1 MSQPIDLRS
10 DTVTRP
16 TAAMRTAMAEA
27 EVGDD
32 VYGEDP
38 TVNRLESLAA
48 ATFGKEASLLLAS
61 GTQANAVATLV
72 HTNPGQLAYCE
83 VGAHV
88 GIHEGGGYAA
98 LAGIALEKIPT
109 ADGMLTA
116 GHVEERILPEDPH
129 LAEPRLIWVENT
141 HNGAGGLPTPKAVI
155 DDLGA
160 LAQDRGLALHIDGA
174 RIFNAA
180 AALDC
185 GVAELTA
192 AADSVQFCLSKG
204 LGAPVGSML
213 VGSESFITRARR
225 KRKLLGGSM
234 RQAGVI
240 AAAGLIALTDMPAKL
255 AGDHARARR
264 LAQALGDVAGLK
276 VRNPDPASN
285 MVYVEID
292 RGRIDP
298 AALVERARGEGVLI
312 GPVHR
317 SGNVSRLV
325 LHHQVS
331 DADVEAAITVI
342 GRCVLALTAR

>member
-1 MSQPIDLRS
+1 MPQPIDLRS

-16 TAAMRTAMAEA
+16 TAAMRAAMAEA

-38 TVNRLESLAA
+38 TVNELEAMAA
-48 ATFGKEASLLLAS
+48 ETFGKEAGLLLAS

-109 ADGMLTA
+109 PEGVLTA
-116 GHVEERILPEDPH
+116 DLVEERILPEDPH

-141 HNGAGGLPTPKAVI
+141 HNGAGGLPTPKSVI
-155 DDLGA
+155 DGLGL
-160 LAQDRGLALHIDGA
+160 LARRRGLALHIDGA

-180 AALDC
+180 TALDC
-185 GVAELTA
+185 HVSELTA

-213 VGSESFITRARR
+213 VGSAAFIARARR
-225 KRKLLGGSM
+225 KRKLLGGAM

-240 AAAGLIALTDMPAKL
+240 AAAGLIALRDMPARL

-264 LAQALGDVAGLK
+264 LAQALGDVPGLA
-276 VRNPDPASN
+276 VRNPEPASN

-292 RGRIDP
+292 EARLDP
-298 AALVERARGEGVLI
+298 GALVERTRSEGVLI
-312 GPVHR
+312 GPVTR

-325 LHHQVS
+325 LHHQVG
-331 DADVEAAITVI
+331 DEDVETAINVV
-342 GRCVLALTAR
+342 GASALALAGR

>member
-1 MSQPIDLRS
+1 MPQPIDLRS

-16 TAAMRTAMAEA
+16 TAAMRVAMAEA

-38 TVNRLESLAA
+38 TVNELEATAA
-48 ATFGKEASLLLAS
+48 ETFGKEAGLLLAS

-83 VGAHV
+83 LGAHV

-109 ADGMLTA
+109 PDGVLTA
-116 GHVEERILPEDPH
+116 DLVAERILPEDPH

-141 HNGAGGLPTPKAVI
+141 HNGAGGLPTPKKTI
-155 DDLGA
+155 DELGL
-160 LAQDRGLALHIDGA
+160 LAQRRGLALHIDGA

-180 AALDC
+180 TALDC
-185 GVAELTA
+185 HVRELAA

-213 VGSESFITRARR
+213 VGSAAFIARARR
-225 KRKLLGGSM
+225 KRKLLGGAM

-240 AAAGLIALTDMPAKL
+240 AAAGLIALKDMPARL

-264 LAQALGDVAGLK
+264 LAQALCDVPGLA
-276 VRNPDPASN
+276 VRNPEPASN

-292 RGRIDP
+292 RTRLDP
-298 AALVERARGEGVLI
+298 GALVERTRSEGVLI
-312 GPVHR
+312 GPVER
-317 SGNVSRLV
+317 SGSVSRLV
-325 LHHQVS
+325 LHHQVG
-331 DADVEAAITVI
+331 DADVEAAINVI
-342 GRCVLALTAR
+342 GRSAQILAGG